1 MFCVTCRQWG
11 NHYFALTHTEL
22 QLSYWVV
29 LKAGVTFSKSL
40 WEKWAFTSV
49 ESLNWKQQ
57 RWQAIWS
64 VYWLWRRYCR
74 SCQGFTEYRL
84 HEAKG
89 PKIRQYIRSNKEKA
103 LAVDEHN
110 TRVLKKVI
118 WLFSA
123 YVFTALKGHKLKLK
137 TSDSVCET

>member
-1 MFCVTCRQWG
+1 MPR
-11 NHYFALTHTEL
+11 
-22 QLSYWVV
+22 
-29 LKAGVTFSKSL
+29 
-40 WEKWAFTSV
+40 
-49 ESLNWKQQ
+49 
-57 RWQAIWS
+57 I
-64 VYWLWRRYCR
+64 
-74 SCQGFTEYRL
+74 FTEYRS

-103 LAVDEHN
+103 LVVDEHN

-118 WLFSA
+118 CLFSA